1 MSSTRHHDHILRMST
16 QMHPLSNGAC
26 SLAVQLRIVDFEVK
40 QMDKIPLWYKQQTDI
55 LRCFEESHGSAL

>member
-1 MSSTRHHDHILRMST
+1 MST
-16 QMHPLSNGAC
+16 HMHPLSNGKC
-26 SLAVQLRIVDFEVK
+26 SLAVQLRVVDFEVK